1 MYATQT
7 AKFSASLIAHLGIDE
22 CHNDRMR
29 RCVPISSVNSNAILL
44 VEGP

>member
-7 AKFSASLIAHLGIDE
+7 AKCSASLIAHLGIDE

-29 RCVPISSVNSNAILL
+29 RVPVSSVNSNAILL